1 MMNQLKS
8 SFTKR
13 NFKAG
18 AMSVTLM
25 AVAVAVVIF
34 INLLVNALPA
44 SFTKLDVTSAKL
56 YKLSKEGEELI
67 ASFDEEITIRYLV
80 SDESK
85 DDYVDELL
93 HRAAAANAK
102 IKLVTIDPVLH
113 PEQVTNYTSL
123 GQNSFVVVSGKRER
137 AVNYNDLYQ
146 TKYYYEGQEISA
158 ETYSQYAAYYQYGMT
173 QTAPQSERSFAGETA
188 LASALA
194 YVTTDQVPV
203 VYTLSGHGEIAMD
216 SKLSEYLSNDNVDV
230 KTLQLATADEVPAD
244 ANAVLVMA
252 PNSDLSESERDR
264 LNAYI
269 QSGGH
274 VIVYTYYNY
283 GVGDHL
289 KELLRTY
296 GMESVDGLVME
307 TDATMYNGMYYS
319 LYPRIL
325 NHEFTKELSG
335 KYLFAPIAHGIK
347 ETEQVPEHVTVEPL
361 LETSDDSFARVGF
374 GEDDDITSVEKTDA
388 DAAGPFMIGA
398 SAIYAPEEGE
408 AGRVTWYATP
418 YLTNTLYDD
427 NGAISELFLA
437 TVESTCEIET
447 SVSLATKKI
456 TAEQVVAAT
465 SDRIIWGLILVGAIP
480 LAIFALGLCIWMKR
494 RKK

>member
-1 MMNQLKS
+1 MNQFKA

-44 SFTKLDVTSAKL
+44 VFTKLDVTSAQI
-56 YKLSKEGEELI
+56 YKLSKEGEALI
-67 ASFDEEITIRYLV
+67 ASFNEEITIRYLV
-80 SDESK
+80 SEASK

-93 HRAAAANAK
+93 HRAAAVNTN

-123 GQNSFVVVSGKRER
+123 GQNSFVVASGKRER
-137 AVNYNDLYQ
+137 AVNYNDLYD
-146 TKYYYEGQEISA
+146 TKYFFEGQEISA
-158 ETYSQYAAYYQYGMT
+158 EAYQQYAAYYQYGMAKS
-173 QTAPQSERSFAGETA
+173 APQSERSFAGETV

-194 YVTTDQVPV
+194 YVTTDKIPV
-203 VYTLSGHGEIAMD
+203 VYTLSGHGETSMD
-216 SKLSEYLSNDNVDV
+216 NKLLGYLSDDNVDV
-230 KTLQLATADEVPAD
+230 RTLQLATEDEVPAD
-244 ANAVLVMA
+244 ASAVLVIA
-252 PNSDLSESERDR
+252 PNSDFSETECDR
-264 LNAYI
+264 LNTYI

-283 GVGDHL
+283 GVGEHL
-289 KELLRTY
+289 KGMLRDY
-296 GMESVDGLVME
+296 GLEAVDGLVME
-307 TDATMYNGMYYS
+307 TDSTMYNGMYYS

-325 NHEFTKELSG
+325 NHDFNKELSG

-347 ETEQVPEHVTVEPL
+347 ETEQTPEHVTVEPL
-361 LETSDDSFARVGF
+361 LETSDKSFARVGF
-374 GEDDDITSVEKTDA
+374 GENDDVTSIEKTEK
-388 DAAGPFMIGA
+388 DAAGPFLIGA
-398 SAIYAPEEGE
+398 SAVYAPEEGE
-408 AGRVTWYATP
+408 AGRITWYSTP
-418 YLTNTLYDD
+418 YLTNTTYDD
-427 NGAISELFLA
+427 NGAIAELFLA

-465 SDRIIWGLILVGAIP
+465 SDRIIWGLILVGVIP
-480 LAIFALGLCIWMKR
+480 LSVMALGLCVWIKR